1 MAGSHQW
8 TAASRETSPLLLL
21 VPVVL
26 CALPECRALSAL
38 AATAGKDF
46 TLLIS
51 CSALSL
57 PFITIAAFTA
67 AGVLHNATKLYLNKL
82 SLQQDWRCRK

>member
-1 MAGSHQW
+1 MGPHQW
-8 TAASRETSPLLLL
+8 TAASRDTSTLLLL

-26 CALPECRALSAL
+26 CASPECRALSAL

-57 PFITIAAFTA
+57 SFITITAFTA
-67 AGVLHNATKLYLNKL
+67 AGVLHNATKPYLNRL
-82 SLQQDWRCRK
+82 SLQQDWGCRK